1 MKVSNKQ
8 LQTLIAT
15 GIISTEQGE
24 EMISKGLASGFS
36 RGKIEVCK
44 NIGNFKELMDGL
56 QVWFSTYEWEI
67 NEEMSKNGLPPVK
80 KVSINIAK

>member
-8 LQTLIAT
+8 LQTLIST

-36 RGKIEVCK
+36 RGK
-44 NIGNFKELMDGL
+44 
-56 QVWFSTYEWEI
+56 
-67 NEEMSKNGLPPVK
+67 
-80 KVSINIAK
+80 